1 MEKKKGWKIYRK
13 LFASTFYISAFTFG
27 GGYVI
32 VPLLKKKFVDDLK
45 WIEEEEML
53 DLTAIS
59 QSSPG
64 AMAVNASMLIGYR
77 IAGITGALITILGTI
92 LPPLII
98 LSVISLFY
106 QAFQSSVI
114 VNAVLR
120 GMRGGVAA
128 VIADVSIGMIGG
140 VLKERKVSSTLIM
153 IGAFIASYVLNI
165 NVIYIVLASALFGA
179 LGVVYQKKFRKEKP
193 QE

>member
-1 MEKKKGWKIYRK
+1 MEKKKGWKIYQK
-13 LFASTFYISAFTFG
+13 LFTSTFYISAFTFG

-64 AMAVNASMLIGYR
+64 AMAVNTSMLIGYR
-77 IAGITGALITILGTI
+77 VAGTAGALVTILGTV

-98 LSVISLFY
+98 LSVISIFY

-114 VNAVLR
+114 VNAILR

-128 VIADVSIGMIGG
+128 VIADVSIGMIGS
-140 VLKERKVSSTLIM
+140 VFKERNIPSILIM
-153 IGAFIASYVLNI
+153 IGAFIASYIFNI
-165 NVIYIVLASALFGA
+165 NVIYIVLASAL
-179 LGVVYQKKFRKEKP
+179 LGVLGVIYQKKFGKEKT
-193 QE
+193 EK